1 MNIPN
6 LITLLRLLL
15 APVVIWLLLE
25 HEPGWAFGLFIF
37 AGITDALD
45 GMIAKRLGQITE
57 IGAFLDPIADKVL
70 LAGIFITLGVMHEIP
85 AWLVLL
91 TVSRDVLIVG
101 GVLLLYT
108 LDVKVSM
115 QPLMVSKLNTVV
127 QIVLVGMVLGGMN
140 MPQFEI
146 LSSLISY
153 TIWLAALTTSI
164 SGGAYILAWLKTATA
179 GAAEGAGK

>member
-25 HEPGWAFGLFIF
+25 RQSSAALALFIL

-45 GMIAKRLGQITE
+45 GMLAKRLGQVTE
-57 IGAFLDPIADKVL
+57 LGTYLDPIADKVL
-70 LAGIFITLGVMHEIP
+70 LVGIFITLGVMGGLP

-91 TVSRDVLIVG
+91 VVSRDMLIVG

-108 LDVKVSM
+108 MDFKIEM
-115 QPLMVSKLNTVV
+115 HPLMISKINTVAQIILIALV
-127 QIVLVGMVLGGMN
+127 LGHEGVAQTQIVAVL
-140 MPQFEI
+140 I
-146 LSSLISY
+146 TY
-153 TIWLAALTTSI
+153 AIWLVALTTAA
-164 SGGAYILAWLKTATA
+164 SGCAYIYVWITATA
-179 GAAEGAGK
+179 SSASGGGNT